1 MNNVGVFCFYFPSR
15 GVSGVPV
22 LFSRIALALSRR
34 ASVKK
39 VYVVDFVDG
48 YIAESI
54 KGQSKIELIPFNFGK
69 SVYIPDDVTF
79 ITQAMLPYRFPS
91 ELVIPATSKIVF
103 WNLHPDNLVPVLIP
117 FPGLRNIQFSSFNL
131 YEKIGKM
138 FFKRT
143 IGQVKT
149 FASIC
154 LQKNALL
161 FMDSVNR
168 NKTAQYLFLDILNN
182 DFLPVPALN
191 SDKRIN
197 HKDNSDL
204 TFCWVGRLCDFKI
217 HILLYTI
224 DKLTIISKELK
235 IKIKYKIIGDG
246 PFRFEIDKL
255 DLNNEFF
262 ELEMLGAVSSEKL
275 DDILINEVDILTAMG
290 TSALEGAKFALP
302 TIVLD
307 FSYAKIVDN
316 YKYRWLYNTE
326 DFDLGHNISSK
337 DFDRDGNSLKQIILE
352 SFHNYSDISNKTL
365 DYFLDNHSID
375 GVVEKL
381 ILATEES
388 NLKITDFPK
397 SIFKK
402 SLIRNLYEVFKKK

>member
-1 MNNVGVFCFYFPSR
+1 MSNLGVFCFYFPSR

-22 LFSRIALALSRR
+22 LFSRIASALAKRETLE
-34 ASVKK
+34 K
-39 VYVVDFVDG
+39 VYVVDFEDG
-48 YIAESI
+48 YIAKSI
-54 KGQSKIELIPFNFGK
+54 KGQSKIELIPFNFGE

-79 ITQAMLPYRFPS
+79 ITQSMLPYRFPS
-91 ELVIPATSKIVF
+91 EVVIPATSKIVF
-103 WNLHPDNLVPVLIP
+103 WNLHPDNLVPILIP
-117 FPGLRNIQFSSFNL
+117 FPGLRNVQFSSFNL
-131 YEKIGKM
+131 YEKIGKV

-143 IGQVKT
+143 IGRVKT

-168 NKTAQYLFLDILNN
+168 DKTAQYLFLDILNS

-191 SDKRIN
+191 SDERIN
-197 HKDNSDL
+197 YKANRDL

-224 DKLTIISKELK
+224 DKLAVLSKELK

-246 PFRFEIDKL
+246 PFQFKIDKL

-262 ELEMLGAVSSEKL
+262 ELEVLGAVSSQKL
-275 DDILINEVDILTAMG
+275 DNILINEVDVLTAMG
-290 TSALEGAKFALP
+290 TSALEGAKLALP
-302 TIVLD
+302 TVVLD
-307 FSYAKIVDN
+307 FSYVKIVDN
-316 YKYRWLYNTE
+316 YRYRWLYNTK
-326 DFDLGHNISSK
+326 DFDLGHNISSN
-337 DFDRDGNSLKQIILE
+337 DFDHNGNSLKQIILE
-352 SFHNYSDISNKTL
+352 SSHNFRDISNKTL
-365 DYFLDNHSID
+365 DYFLNNHSID

-381 ILATEES
+381 IIATEES